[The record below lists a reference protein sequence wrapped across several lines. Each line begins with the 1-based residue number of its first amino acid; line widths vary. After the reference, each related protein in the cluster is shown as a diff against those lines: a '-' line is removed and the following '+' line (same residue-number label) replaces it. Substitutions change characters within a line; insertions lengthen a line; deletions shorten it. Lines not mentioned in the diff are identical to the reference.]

1 MWHRPLLHV
10 SYLPIQVL
18 KTSLT
23 KGGFFSESEIR
34 FSNLPVSQ
42 QNYSKKLER
51 NDSNLTTVLCI
62 YVFSVHIFQQST
74 FIKIELLCSSCLI
87 KFWCFFFK
95 PKKKFP
101 DGTSLRPGWIVR
113 VVEAIDV
120 IEAAEVPNAREIT
133 QYVKCRLYLI
143 FRGLRVIGQILTT
156 QDSQTTFKPNLAAIF
171 LSARDY

>member
-1 MWHRPLLHV
+1 MHICILSTHFSAKYVYQNW
-10 SYLPIQVL
+10 IIVL
-18 KTSLT
+18 KLPYQIL
-23 KGGFFSESEIR
+23 GFF
-34 FSNLPVSQ
+34 L
-42 QNYSKKLER
+42 
-51 NDSNLTTVLCI
+51 
-62 YVFSVHIFQQST
+62 
-74 FIKIELLCSSCLI
+74 
-87 KFWCFFFK
+87 K